1 MTFVTELFARPR
13 PKHETRYR
21 QAMEL
26 LNGMSRSDMADVGI
40 KPADF
45 PRIARQMA
53 DR

>member
-1 MTFVTELFARPR
+1 MSFVTELFSRPR
-13 PKHETRYR
+13 PKHEARYR
-21 QAMEL
+21 QAMDL
-26 LNGMSRSDMADVGI
+26 LNGMSRGDMADIGI